1 MTPEEILEL
10 KAEIAKVR
18 NLVYLLM
25 GLMIGSGA
33 LEVWQVVG

>member
-10 KAEIAKVR
+10 KAEIAKIR